1 MGRNKDELIK
11 LAEKI
16 TGQECKDVLT
26 KKDALKKI
34 ACYYLGEEKEFA
46 SIADCLESIVEHGA
60 TGGGSGGGES
70 AVLTSKK
77 LTATDI
83 RSAVEEEK
91 AITPPSDVDGFSEI
105 TFPSY
110 LLQEKVITT
119 NGTIEFGTMSAPFFP
134 KKVTVNIPSDYTIEN
149 LSLNKNSEPVTI
161 SYEGKAFVFL
171 GTINGSGN
179 LTGIGG
185 APSNLLNSNS
195 VTISSAGSTAGTI
208 SSDPNAKTITYTP
221 NASFS
226 FGSVTIT
233 KVIIG

>member
-34 ACYYLGEEKEFA
+34 ACHYLGEEKEFA

-60 TGGGSGGGES
+60 SGGGGS
-70 AVLTSKK
+70 AVLTSKE
-77 LTATDI
+77 LTSTDI
-83 RSAVEEEK
+83 RSAVEEGK

-110 LLQEKVITT
+110 LLQEKVITA

-134 KKVTVNIPSDYTIEN
+134 KKVTVDIPSDYTIEN

-161 SYEGKAFVFL
+161 SYESKAFVFL

-221 NASFS
+221 NASFP